1 LNGDSNESRTGS
13 RVNELE
19 SVLLERARRGDDAA
33 FESLAELHAPA
44 LHRLAFS
51 LAGNA
56 SDAEDMVQETLL
68 GAYQRLKA
76 FEGRSSFKTWLSRIL
91 VNQTARLR
99 RSKRVREVVKATDF
113 SEASQA
119 LLKGMKVT
127 GLQDESR
134 NSEIRMDVMAALS
147 GMSDEFRTVIV
158 LREMEGLSYAEIA
171 GVLDVPQGTVESR
184 LFRAR
189 AELKHLLKEYL

>member
-1 LNGDSNESRTGS
+1 MNP
-13 RVNELE
+13 
-19 SVLLERARRGDDAA
+19 ADAN
-33 FESLAELHAPA
+33 FPI
-44 LHRLAFS
+44 
-51 LAGNA
+51 
-56 SDAEDMVQETLL
+56 
-68 GAYQRLKA
+68 
-76 FEGRSSFKTWLSRIL
+76 RIW
-91 VNQTARLR
+91 
-99 RSKRVREVVKATDF
+99 
-113 SEASQA
+113 SEAVA
-119 LLKGMKVT
+119 RGLFTAIWGMKVT

>member
-1 LNGDSNESRTGS
+1 
-13 RVNELE
+13 VNELE
-19 SVLLERARRGDDAA
+19 SVLLERARRGDEAA

-44 LHRLAFS
+44 LHRLAYS

-56 SDAEDMVQETLL
+56 PDAEDLVQETMF
-68 GAYQRLKA
+68 GAFQRLNA

-99 RSKRVREVVKATDF
+99 RSKRVREIMKPTDF

-119 LLKGMKVT
+119 LLKGVEKGIELSGEV
-127 GLQDESR
+127 R

-147 GMSDEFRTVIV
+147 GMSPEFRDVIV
-158 LREMEGLSYAEIA
+158 LREIEGLSYIEIA
-171 GVLDVPQGTVESR
+171 EVLAVPRGTVESR
-184 LFRAR
+184 LHRAR
-189 AELKHLLKEYL
+189 AELKQLLKEYL